1 VPNDLTVRLLSLL
14 PDLEV
19 MVARERD
26 RQRLIS
32 TPIGTPRHTVKKTYV
47 VDTPILANTSFTSV
61 GNEAECATKR
71 IDEMGGKPQC
81 LYRQA
86 LSPWGVA
93 PGGCNPDVKE
103 LPLKG
108 TGEAVRHEAR

>member
-1 VPNDLTVRLLSLL
+1 VSLCTN
-14 PDLEV
+14 
-19 MVARERD
+19 M
-26 RQRLIS
+26 
-32 TPIGTPRHTVKKTYV
+32 
-47 VDTPILANTSFTSV
+47 ANRSFTYL

-93 PGGCNPDVKE
+93 PGGGNPDVKE

-108 TGEAVRHEAR
+108 TGEARAPRGAETEWRNGGNSRTPITHTE